1 LLDGALDLAL
11 VYRRTPDKRI
21 RLEPLFEDELMVVTA
36 PDHRFADAEYVSIR
50 ELADEHLFIYSSLA
64 TNRSVVRDILES
76 ANVQPRKTTSV
87 QLTEAI
93 LELVAAGFGV
103 AVLAKWAVVR
113 AVNDG
118 VVRATRL
125 EADGCRRT
133 WYSAVRSSDV
143 TPAYQFDL
151 IELLRRQLSVGATT
165 TIAAQL
171 RLS

>member
-1 LLDGALDLAL
+1 
-11 VYRRTPDKRI
+11 
-21 RLEPLFEDELMVVTA
+21 
-36 PDHRFADAEYVSIR
+36 
-50 ELADEHLFIYSSLA
+50 
-64 TNRSVVRDILES
+64 VRDILES

-93 LELVAAGFGV
+93 LELVAAGFGI
-103 AVLAKWAVVR
+103 AVLAKWAVLR

-118 VVRATRL
+118 AVRATRL
-125 EADGCRRT
+125 EAEGCRRT

-151 IELLRRQLSVGATT
+151 IELLRRQLTVGATP
-165 TIAAQL
+165 TIAPQL